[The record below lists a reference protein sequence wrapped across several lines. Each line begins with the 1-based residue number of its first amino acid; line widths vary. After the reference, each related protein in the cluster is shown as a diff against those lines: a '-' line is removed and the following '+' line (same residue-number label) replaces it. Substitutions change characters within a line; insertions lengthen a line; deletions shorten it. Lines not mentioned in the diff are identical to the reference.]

1 MKAILELEMP
11 KSCSECELKEWGN
24 PDFGNKCNCLIT
36 DKEVQK
42 YMNNQRHPQCPLQP
56 IVPNEEVESK
66 LKQLENYIKDTLMG
80 KIYIDELKQALTTPK
95 ISEDD
100 LEFILKWAKIGIWQ
114 EREKRFNI
122 MRRIKNSST
131 LSCYKIIIKELNSN
145 YDRIKTLKSIG
156 GNR

>member
-1 MKAILELEMP
+1 MIENDGMEA
-11 KSCSECELKEWGN
+11 LKELMIISN
-24 PDFGNKCNCLIT
+24 IMDLK
-36 DKEVQK
+36 
-42 YMNNQRHPQCPLQP
+42 HPNIINLCGRIERSLQALNT
-56 IVPNEEVESK
+56 PNVSDSEVEGK
-66 LKQLENYIKDTLMG
+66 WKQLENYVKDTLMG

-122 MRRIKNSST
+122 MRRIKKPST

-145 YDRIKTLKSIG
+145 YDRIRTLKSIG
-156 GNR
+156 GNK